1 MKRAPTKKELKAI
14 VQRRSSSVP
23 LSLMDLQVPVRP
35 LLSRSEEWAAGYR
48 VRVSLARVQQLLPRH
63 PEGYRRF
70 LARMADVVHG
80 GGAMF
85 SWLSLRERMADD
97 RNRAEEIFEKSQK
110 LAKRS
115 QKRAMALY
123 EEGVQILLGYP
134 LDPETLFH
142 WTKTVVRNG
151 KGLEGPFARVKRMQK
166 IDRLLRRALDVL
178 ERERN
183 KLVLPNLRLVL
194 KEVFRYH
201 PLGMRHSDLFQE
213 GVLGLHKAVLRYDPS
228 RATRFSTYATYW
240 IRQSIRKALIDKSR
254 VIRVPQA
261 VQEEL
266 RKEQP
271 GLDPAEAERVRKI
284 MSETMLFSAGE
295 SDDDGDRGSF
305 DVRAT
310 QAGSTDE
317 TFHTESVPH
326 AVDEALAGL
335 DMRSRE
341 VLRRRFGLHGDRPQT
356 LEEIGNS
363 MSLSRERIRQI
374 EREALRRM
382 QSVPGLQEVYEDLT
396 ALQPNGPSRS

>member
-1 MKRAPTKKELKAI
+1 M
-14 VQRRSSSVP
+14 VQQRRSQSVP

-35 LLSRSEEWAAGYR
+35 LLSRNEEWQAGDR
-48 VRVSLARVQQLLPRH
+48 VKVSLRRIHQLLPRH

-70 LARMADVVHG
+70 LARMEDVVHG

-85 SWLSLRERMADD
+85 SWLSLRERMAED
-97 RNRAEEIFEKSQK
+97 RAKAGEIFERAQK

-115 QKRAMALY
+115 QKRAMEVY
-123 EEGVQILLGYP
+123 EEGVKILLSYP

-151 KGLEGPFARVKRMQK
+151 KGLEGPLAKVKRIQK
-166 IDRLLRRALDVL
+166 IDRILRRALDIL

-213 GVLGLHKAVLRYDPS
+213 GVLGLHKAVLRYDPA

-266 RKEQP
+266 RKEEP
-271 GLDPAEAERVRKI
+271 SLDPAEAERVRKI

-305 DVRAT
+305 DVRDTSQPGTA
-310 QAGSTDE
+310 DE
-317 TFHTESVPH
+317 AFHTESIPN
-326 AVDEALAGL
+326 AVEEALAGL

-341 VLRRRFGLHGDRPQT
+341 VLRRRFGLYGDRPQT

-396 ALQPNGPSRS
+396 ALGSHGPSRS